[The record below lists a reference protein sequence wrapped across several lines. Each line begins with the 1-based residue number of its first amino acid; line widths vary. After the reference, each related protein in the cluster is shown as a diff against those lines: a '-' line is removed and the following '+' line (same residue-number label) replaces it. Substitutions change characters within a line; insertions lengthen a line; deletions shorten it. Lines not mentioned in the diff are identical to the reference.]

1 MRMDHTCGGL
11 IANKDQLTS
20 HGDGRLRRLALD
32 IAEGAILK
40 ANPSQAT
47 HELVRLTEDMLTVG
61 QRSIDL
67 SEGRRIFVIGAGKA
81 SFPIAQA
88 LNKILEHRI
97 VNGLVVLKS
106 PAPFL
111 LPHIRTAVASHP
123 IPDERSYALAC
134 EMVRLLGQ
142 VRSGDI
148 VLACFTG
155 GSSALFAQPADGIS
169 LEDKAEMNRV
179 LLKSSANIVEINA
192 VRKHMSK
199 VKGGRLAK
207 MLPKGVTLVNLT
219 VSDVIGDR
227 LDCITD
233 PTVPDASTFKDAC
246 ATLEDYG
253 LWPHVPRAV
262 AEHLRRADPAFE
274 TCSQQDLAHI
284 ERIDLLL
291 IRADAACSAA
301 AILGQQNGF
310 APMLM
315 STFFEGD
322 SSQLARNFGA
332 IARQILRDNNPL
344 PRPCVLI
351 GGGET
356 TVTINGPYG
365 TGGPNQEFAMRLA
378 VELDGV
384 DGVVA
389 LGIDTDG
396 TDGPTPY
403 AGALVDGTSAA
414 SMRDLGVDLLRSLRL
429 HDVSQPL
436 HRSGHIIETGAT
448 NTNVNDLKLVLIS

>member
-1 MRMDHTCGGL
+1 MRMDHPDGDL

-20 HGDGRLRRLALD
+20 HGDGHLRRLALD
-32 IAEGAILK
+32 IAEAAILK

-47 HELVRLTEDMLTVG
+47 YELVRLTGDTLTVG
-61 QRSIDL
+61 QRPIDL
-67 SEGRRIFVIGAGKA
+67 SEGRRVFVIGAGKA

-88 LNKILEHRI
+88 LNRILERHI
-97 VNGLVVLKS
+97 VDGLVILKS
-106 PAPFL
+106 PAPCP

-123 IPDERSYALAC
+123 VPDERSYSLAC

-142 VRSGDI
+142 VRSGDV

-155 GSSALFAQPADGIS
+155 GSSSLFVQPANGIS

-179 LLKSSANIVEINA
+179 LLKSGANIIEINA
-192 VRKHMSK
+192 VRKHMSEA
-199 VKGGRLAK
+199 KGGRLAQ

-233 PTVPDASTFKDAC
+233 PTVPDASTFADAC
-246 ATLEDYG
+246 ATLENYE

-262 AEHLRRADPAFE
+262 AEHLRRADSAFE
-274 TCSQQDLAHI
+274 TCTEQDLAHI
-284 ERIDLLL
+284 NRIDLLL
-291 IRADAACSAA
+291 VRADAACAA
-301 AILGQQNGF
+301 AAVVAQQYGF
-310 APMLM
+310 TPMLM
-315 STFFEGD
+315 STFFEGE

-332 IARQILRDNNPL
+332 IARQILWDGNPL
-344 PRPCVLI
+344 PRPCMLI

-356 TVTINGPYG
+356 TVAIDGSYG
-365 TGGPNQEFAMRLA
+365 TGGPNQEFAMRFA

-396 TDGPTPY
+396 TDGPTPF

-414 SMRDLGVDLLRSLRL
+414 SMRDLGVDLLRSLRR

-436 HRSGHIIETGAT
+436 HQSGHIIETGAT

>member
-1 MRMDHTCGGL
+1 MRIDHPFGGL
-11 IANKDQLTS
+11 ITNRDQLAS
-20 HGDGRLRRLALD
+20 RGDRSLRRLALD
-32 IAEGAILK
+32 IAEVAISA
-40 ANPSQAT
+40 ANPGPVT
-47 HELVRLTEDMLTVG
+47 REKVRLEGGILTVG
-61 QRSIDL
+61 PRSIDL
-67 SEGRRIFVIGAGKA
+67 SGDRRVYVIGAGKA

-88 LNKILEHRI
+88 LDEI
-97 VNGLVVLKS
+97 VGRHIVEGLVVLKS
-106 PAPFL
+106 PAPCL

-123 IPDERSYALAC
+123 VPDEHSNALAR
-134 EMVRLLGQ
+134 ETVRLLGQ
-142 VRSGDI
+142 VRSGDV

-169 LEDKAEMNRV
+169 LEDKAETNR
-179 LLKSSANIVEINA
+179 LLLNSGANIVEINA

-199 VKGGRLAK
+199 VKGGRLAR

-219 VSDVIGDR
+219 VSDVIGNR

-233 PTVPDASTFKDAC
+233 PTVPDTSTFADAC
-246 ATLEDYG
+246 ATLEEYG
-253 LWPHVPRAV
+253 LWSYVPRSV
-262 AEHLRRADPAFE
+262 ADHLRRADSAFE
-274 TCSQQDLAHI
+274 TCTEQDLAHL

-291 IRADAACSAA
+291 VSADAACAA
-301 AILGQQNGF
+301 AAVAAQQRGF
-310 APMLM
+310 APMLL

-322 SSQLARNFGA
+322 SAQLARDFGA
-332 IARQILRDNNPL
+332 IARQIVMDGNPL

-356 TVTINGPYG
+356 TVTISGTHG

-384 DGVVA
+384 DGVVG
-389 LGIDTDG
+389 LGMDTDG

-403 AGALVDGTSAA
+403 SGALVDGTSAA
-414 SMRDLGVDLLRSLRL
+414 ALRDLGVDILRSLRI
-429 HDVSQPL
+429 HDVSEPL
-436 HRSGHIIETGAT
+436 LRSGHIIETGAT